1 MTADC
6 EAVQM
11 RDVQDDHDD
20 EAISASVIPLTPGTH
35 ELRLVFHRCSGRV
48 GALPDPSSC
57 RASARG
63 GGGQAFD
70 VSPAT
75 EFAGKLTRA
84 EMSRQVDC
92 QRNILTALCIGHTET
107 FLVFCAWPF
116 GTKRSEGVT
125 YEIRRCC
132 IAPDTD
138 DGVIDGRSRAE
149 HRRHVDW

>member
-48 GALPDPSSC
+48 GALPDASSC

-84 EMSRQVDC
+84 EMSRQVQR
-92 QRNILTALCIGHTET
+92 QRNILTALCIGHTEPSS
-107 FLVFCAWPF
+107 FSALGPL
-116 GTKRSEGVT
+116 GPSDPRE
-125 YEIRRCC
+125 
-132 IAPDTD
+132 
-138 DGVIDGRSRAE
+138 
-149 HRRHVDW
+149 